1 MTLVRLRGR
10 VPGFG
15 QLEALPSGIIAIE
28 RWNAEGPVATVAGQ
42 DYIPDSILRTA
53 IVDGEPAE
61 PLDILP
67 TDGTFCIRWTV
78 VAIGADHSGT
88 PLIRFTTVPDVE
100 SIDFADL
107 PDVDPATYAP
117 LVPLP
122 PSAQEILDAAF
133 AAVADATGEATD
145 ARAARV
151 GAETARTAAETARSS
166 AETASMS
173 ATGARDAAIQ
183 AKSDAQLAR
192 DAAAASAQSAS
203 SAATGATTSA
213 GNAAS
218 SASAAASSAGA
229 AATSATDA
237 ASSKAAAADSAT
249 AAATSAAGAS
259 DSATAATT
267 ARNGAE
273 TAKTAAETARSGAD
287 AAKTAAETA
296 RAGADTAKTAAE
308 TARIG
313 AETAKTGAETAKSA
327 AETARDVALAGQFYG
342 ADLLTTDLNTVYAP
356 GVYRQPNT
364 ASAQASRN
372 YPVEG
377 VSGMLVVLSRNNLGA
392 TTGRAVQQFY
402 PQIGANLTDARLHY
416 ERASNSGGWTPW
428 RVFHSTRIDSPTGQ
442 PGAAAFLWNDVNS
455 NELQLSPTMIN
466 LGTTDLN
473 AVTYPG
479 TYLQPSTSQTTFA
492 RNYPI
497 ESVTG
502 VLEVSSSS
510 SILAVVVQRFTVS
523 GGNWGAVRGIHTRRL
538 TGGVWGAWTFIP
550 QQRVD
555 NTAGRA
561 MYTWDD
567 TANREQLF
575 YGDTGW
581 RGVTG
586 PLLNGWTMGSYRI
599 RRVGSVVSFVI
610 GSLNGS
616 AATSSQFETLPAG
629 FQPYS
634 TEGFTLFFEGNSPT
648 SVYRAYVGSSGQMTT
663 GTPIP
668 AVNIGGTMTWLTSQ
682 AWPTTLPGTA
692 LGGVPAA

>member
-1 MTLVRLRGR
+1 M
-10 VPGFG
+10 
-15 QLEALPSGIIAIE
+15 LEG
-28 RWNAEGPVATVAGQ
+28 
-42 DYIPDSILRTA
+42 
-53 IVDGEPAE
+53 
-61 PLDILP
+61 
-67 TDGTFCIRWTV
+67 
-78 VAIGADHSGT
+78 
-88 PLIRFTTVPDVE
+88 
-100 SIDFADL
+100 
-107 PDVDPATYAP
+107 
-117 LVPLP
+117 
-122 PSAQEILDAAF
+122 
-133 AAVADATGEATD
+133 
-145 ARAARV
+145 
-151 GAETARTAAETARSS
+151 
-166 AETASMS
+166 
-173 ATGARDAAIQ
+173 
-183 AKSDAQLAR
+183 
-192 DAAAASAQSAS
+192 ASA
-203 SAATGATTSA
+203 
-213 GNAAS
+213 
-218 SASAAASSAGA
+218 
-229 AATSATDA
+229 
-237 ASSKAAAADSAT
+237 SAT
-249 AAATSAAGAS
+249 AAAADATKAGA
-259 DSATAATT
+259 
-267 ARNGAE
+267 ARTGAE
-273 TAKTAAETARSGAD
+273 

-296 RAGADTAKTAAE
+296 RTTATGARDAAVQAKTDAQTARDAAATSAQGAANSATAATTSAGNSGTSATAAANSATAAASSAADANTAKAAAASSATAAATSATNASNSATAADTARTGAETAQTAAE
-308 TARIG
+308 TARTSADAAKG
-313 AETAKTGAETAKSA
+313 AAETAKTGAETAKAAAETARTGAETAKAGADTARTGAETAKTA
-327 AETARDVALAGQFYG
+327 AETARDVALAGQFFG
-342 ADLLTTDLNTVYAP
+342 SDLGTTDLSTVYSP
-356 GVYRQPNT
+356 GVYRQGST
-364 ASAQASRN
+364 ASAQVARG

-377 VSGMLVVLSRNNLGA
+377 VSGMLVVLSRNNING

-402 PQIGANLTDARLHY
+402 PQVGANATDARLHY
-416 ERASNSGGWTPW
+416 ERASNSAGWTPW

-442 PGAAAFLWNDVNS
+442 PGAAAFLWNDIN
-455 NELQLSPTMIN
+455 NAELQLAPTMVN

-473 AVTYPG
+473 AITYPG

-502 VLEVSSSS
+502 VLEVMSSS

-523 GGNWGAVRGIHTRRL
+523 GGNWGAVRGTHTRRL

-567 TANREQLF
+567 TTNREQLF

-692 LGGVPAA
+692 LGGVPVT

>member
-15 QLEALPSGIIAIE
+15 QLENLASGIIALE
-28 RWNAEGPVATVAGQ
+28 RWNGEGPVSLVAGQ
-42 DYIPDSILRTA
+42 DYIPDTILRTK
-53 IVDGEPAE
+53 IIDGQPVDL
-61 PLDILP
+61 LDILP
-67 TDGTFCIRWTV
+67 TDGTFCIRWTI
-78 VAIGADHSGT
+78 AATGADHSGT
-88 PLIRFTTVPDVE
+88 PLVRFTTIPTSDEVN
-100 SIDFADL
+100 FADL
-107 PDVDPATYAP
+107 PDVDPSTFSP

-122 PSAQEILDAAF
+122 PSAQQIFDAASEAVQE
-133 AAVADATGEATD
+133 AAGEATD
-145 ARAARV
+145 ARTARV
-151 GAETARTAAETARSS
+151 GAETARTGAETARAN
-166 AETASMS
+166 AETASTA
-173 ATGARDAAIQ
+173 ATGARDTAAQ
-183 AKSDAQLAR
+183 ANTDAQAAR
-192 DAAAASAQSAS
+192 
-203 SAATGATTSA
+203 TGAETA
-213 GNAAS
+213 R
-218 SASAAASSAGA
+218 AGA
-229 AATSATDA
+229 E
-237 ASSKAAAADSAT
+237 
-249 AAATSAAGAS
+249 
-259 DSATAATT
+259 T
-267 ARNGAE
+267 ARTGAE
-273 TAKTAAETARSGAD
+273 TAKTAAETARD
-287 AAKTAAETA
+287 L
-296 RAGADTAKTAAE
+296 
-308 TARIG
+308 
-313 AETAKTGAETAKSA
+313 
-327 AETARDVALAGQFYG
+327 ALAGQFAG
-342 ADLLTTDLNTVYAP
+342 TDLLTTDLNTVYLP

-364 ASAQASRN
+364 ASAQIARN

-377 VSGMLVVLSRNNLGA
+377 VSGMLVVLSRNSLGA
-392 TTGRAVQQFY
+392 TGGRAVQQFY

-428 RVFHSTRIDSPTGQ
+428 RVFHSTRVDSPTGQ
-442 PGAAAFLWNDVNS
+442 PGAAAYLWNDVN
-455 NELQLSPTMIN
+455 NVELQLAPTMIN

-473 AVTYPG
+473 TVTYPG
-479 TYLQPSTSQTTFA
+479 TYLQPSTSQSTFA

-502 VLEVSSSS
+502 VLEVAPSSSV
-510 SILAVVVQRFTVS
+510 LAVVVQRFTVS
-523 GGNWGAVRGIHTRRL
+523 GGNWGAVRGVHTRRL

-567 TANREQLF
+567 TTNREQLF

-599 RRVGSVVSFVI
+599 RRVGSLVSFVI

-616 AATSSQFETLPAG
+616 AATSPQFETLPAG

-692 LGGVPAA
+692 LGGVPVA